1 MNEHVN
7 QQRFLSEAPV
17 NLPANKRDPEFW
29 SDAMVELLSRLDID
43 YVFLLPG
50 SSYRGLHDSL
60 VNYGRNHKPK
70 MVLTTHEQIAV
81 SMAHGYAKATG
92 RLGVCILHDLVGLM
106 NGSMGV
112 YNAFG
117 DHAPVLI
124 LGGSGP
130 LDPADRRWID
140 WLHCASTQSDIVKN
154 YVKWT
159 EEPTTPQWH
168 LDAIAKAHKVAL
180 TAPRGPVYVT
190 LDCGIQEQKIE
201 GPVTMPDPKFFQ
213 PAAPVAPNPDA
224 LAAAADAL
232 LGAKLPLI
240 VGGRFGINPA
250 VAKPLVELVEL
261 TGAVY
266 RDDNGIIAFPTA
278 HPQSVS
284 GDREIVKE
292 ADVVMAIDCRDLSS
306 LLDSY
311 TERKENVGSGRLR
324 AGRKVIDM
332 SFNDLSPSS
341 WSYLRGPAPL
351 VDVQINCDPL
361 FGMQQLSALIRQRLE
376 KDAGARAKVEERKK
390 VATERHKAV
399 RARQAENAKKDW
411 DEQPIRPGRMV
422 TELWNAVKDKNWLL
436 AMRNSASFPEG
447 IFQFPGAG
455 HYLGT
460 NGGGG
465 VGYGPGAMAGA
476 AIACR
481 DMGKFCVGLMGDGDF
496 IMSAGAIWSAV
507 HMRAPMLLVINNNTT
522 WGNDEKHQ
530 MHVAEDRHRPLEN
543 AWIGQRMVDP
553 DIDHATVARGY
564 GAWAKGPMFDPAELA
579 GVFKE
584 AVAEV
589 EKGRVAVVEVRTQ
602 LM

>member
-92 RLGVCILHDLVGLM
+92 RIGVCILHDLVGLM

-117 DHAPVLI
+117 DHAPVLV

-140 WLHCASTQSDIVKN
+140 WLHCASTQADIVKN

-180 TAPRGPVYVT
+180 TAAARPGLCDARLRHPGAEDRRPGDDAGPEI
-190 LDCGIQEQKIE
+190 L
-201 GPVTMPDPKFFQ
+201 
-213 PAAPVAPNPDA
+213 PAG
-224 LAAAADAL
+224 AAGRRQSGRAR
-232 LGAKLPLI
+232 
-240 VGGRFGINPA
+240 GGRRRAAQFEISA
-250 VAKPLVELVEL
+250 DRRRPLRHQSRRHQAAGRAGRAHRRGLSRRQRHHRVPDRASAERHRRP
-261 TGAVY
+261 
-266 RDDNGIIAFPTA
+266 RDREGSRRRD
-278 HPQSVS
+278 
-284 GDREIVKE
+284 GDRLPRPVEP
-292 ADVVMAIDCRDLSS
+292 ARQLHRASRRTSAP
-306 LLDSY
+306 
-311 TERKENVGSGRLR
+311 GALR

-361 FGMQQLSALIRQRLE
+361 FGMQQLNAVIRERLE
-376 KDAGARAKVEERKK
+376 KDAGARAKVEERKQARAPS
-390 VATERHKAV
+390 ATRRCA
-399 RARQAENAKKDW
+399 RARPRTRRKGW
-411 DEQPIRPGRMV
+411 DDKPIRPGRMV

-447 IFQFPGAG
+447 IWQFPGAG
-455 HYLGT
+455 YYLGT

-481 DMGKFCVGLMGDGDF
+481 TRAG
-496 IMSAGAIWSAV
+496 SASA
-507 HMRAPMLLVINNNTT
+507 
-522 WGNDEKHQ
+522 
-530 MHVAEDRHRPLEN
+530 
-543 AWIGQRMVDP
+543 
-553 DIDHATVARGY
+553 
-564 GAWAKGPMFDPAELA
+564 
-579 GVFKE
+579 
-584 AVAEV
+584 
-589 EKGRVAVVEVRTQ
+589 
-602 LM
+602 

>member
-1 MNEHVN
+1 MNEHVS
-7 QQRFLSEAPV
+7 QRFSSEAPV
-17 NLPANKRDPEFW
+17 NLPANRSEPEYY
-29 SDAMVELLSRLDID
+29 SDAMVELLGKLGID

-60 VNYGRNHKPK
+60 VNHGRNHKPK
-70 MVLTTHEQIAV
+70 MVLATHEQIAV

-92 RLGVCILHDLVGLM
+92 RIGVCILHDLVGLM

-117 DHAPVLI
+117 DHAPLLV

-130 LDPADRRWID
+130 LNPADRRWID
-140 WLHCASTQSDIVKN
+140 WLHCASTQADIVKN

-159 EEPTTPQWH
+159 EEPTTGQWH
-168 LDAIAKAHKVAL
+168 LDAIAKGHKVAL

-190 LDCGIQEQKIE
+190 LDCSIQEQKIE
-201 GPVTMPDPKFFQ
+201 GELIVPDPKFFQ
-213 PAAPVAPNPDA
+213 PAPPTAANPDA
-224 LAAAADAL
+224 LEAAADAL
-232 LGAKLPLI
+232 LNSTLPVI

-250 VAKPLVELVEL
+250 VTKPLVELVEM

-266 RDDNGIIAFPTA
+266 RDDLAMVCFPTA
-278 HPQSVS
+278 HPQNAS

-311 TERKENVGSGRLR
+311 TEHKEYVGSGRLR
-324 AGRKVIDM
+324 PGRKVIDM
-332 SFNDLSPSS
+332 SLNDMSPSS
-341 WSYLRGPAPL
+341 WSYLRGPQPL

-361 FGMQQLSALIRQRLE
+361 FGMKQLNAVIRGRLE
-376 KDAGARAKVEERKK
+376 KDAAARAKVEQRRK
-390 VATERHKAV
+390 VANARHSTI
-399 RARQAENAKKDW
+399 RARQAENARKGW
-411 DEQPIRPGRMV
+411 DDKPIRPGRMV
-422 TELWNAVKDKNWLL
+422 SEVWEAVKDKNWLL
-436 AMRNSASFPEG
+436 AMRNQASFPEG

-455 HYLGT
+455 SYLGT

-465 VGYGPGAMAGA
+465 VGYGPGASAGA

-481 DMGKFCVGLMGDGDF
+481 DTGRFCVALMGDGDF
-496 IMSAGAIWSAV
+496 VMSSGAIWSAV
-507 HMRAPMLLVINNNTT
+507 HNRAPLLLVINNNTT

-530 MHVAEDRHRPLEN
+530 MHVAEDRHRPVEN

-564 GAWAKGPMFDPAELA
+564 GAWAAGPIFDPAELA
-579 GVFKE
+579 GVLKQ

-589 EKGRVAVVEVRTQ
+589 EKGGVAVVEVRTQ
-602 LM
+602 LV

>member
-1 MNEHVN
+1 
-7 QQRFLSEAPV
+7 
-17 NLPANKRDPEFW
+17 
-29 SDAMVELLSRLDID
+29 MVELLSRLDID

-92 RLGVCILHDLVGLM
+92 RIGVCILHDLVGLM

-190 LDCGIQEQKIE
+190 LDCGIQEQKIN
-201 GPVTMPDPKFFQ
+201 GAVTMPDPKFFQ
-213 PAAPVAPNPDA
+213 PAPPVAANPDA

-232 LGAKLPLI
+232 LNSNLPLI

-250 VAKPLVELVEL
+250 VTKPLVELVEL

-324 AGRKVIDM
+324 AGPQGHRHVVQRHVAELVVVSARAGAAGRRADQ
-332 SFNDLSPSS
+332 
-341 WSYLRGPAPL
+341 LR
-351 VDVQINCDPL
+351 
-361 FGMQQLSALIRQRLE
+361 SALRHAAAQRGHPPA
-376 KDAGARAKVEERKK
+376 AGEGCR
-390 VATERHKAV
+390 
-399 RARQAENAKKDW
+399 RARQGRAAQEGRAGAP
-411 DEQPIRPGRMV
+411 QGVARPPGRERDARAG
-422 TELWNAVKDKNWLL
+422 TTS
-436 AMRNSASFPEG
+436 RSARAAWSPSC
-447 IFQFPGAG
+447 
-455 HYLGT
+455 GT
-460 NGGGG
+460 
-465 VGYGPGAMAGA
+465 
-476 AIACR
+476 R
-481 DMGKFCVGLMGDGDF
+481 
-496 IMSAGAIWSAV
+496 
-507 HMRAPMLLVINNNTT
+507 
-522 WGNDEKHQ
+522 
-530 MHVAEDRHRPLEN
+530 
-543 AWIGQRMVDP
+543 
-553 DIDHATVARGY
+553 
-564 GAWAKGPMFDPAELA
+564 
-579 GVFKE
+579 
-584 AVAEV
+584 
-589 EKGRVAVVEVRTQ
+589 
-602 LM
+602 

>member
-1 MNEHVN
+1 MSEHIS
-7 QQRFLSEAPV
+7 QRFLNETPI
-17 NLPANKRDPEFW
+17 NLPANKRDPEYY
-29 SDAMVELLSRLDID
+29 SDSMVELLSRLDID

-70 MVLTTHEQIAV
+70 IVLTTHEQIAV

-92 RLGVCILHDLVGLM
+92 RIGVCILHDLVGLM
-106 NGSMGV
+106 NGSMGI

-117 DHAPVLI
+117 DHVPLLV

-140 WLHCASTQSDIVKN
+140 WLHCASTQADIVKN

-168 LDAIAKAHKVAL
+168 LDAIAKAQKVAL

-190 LDCGIQEQKIE
+190 LDCGIQEQKIS
-201 GPVTMPDPKFFQ
+201 GDVNMPDPKYFQ
-213 PAAPVAPNPDA
+213 PALPVAPNPGA
-224 LAAAADAL
+224 LQAAAEAL
-232 LGAKLPLI
+232 LDSELPVI
-240 VGGRFGINPA
+240 VGGRFGIDPA
-250 VAKPLVELVEL
+250 VTKPLVELVEL

-266 RDDNGIIAFPTA
+266 RDDHGMICIPTA
-278 HPQSVS
+278 HPQNAS
-284 GDREIVKE
+284 GDREIMND
-292 ADVVMAIDCRDLSS
+292 ADAVIAVDCRDLAS

-332 SFNDLSPSS
+332 SFNDMSPTS
-341 WSYLRGPAPL
+341 WSYMRGPTPL

-361 FGMQQLSALIRQRLE
+361 LGVRQLNEVIRQRLE
-376 KDAGARAKVEERKK
+376 KDGGARAKVEQRRK
-390 VATERHKAV
+390 VALERHKII
-399 RARQAENAKKDW
+399 RARQTENARKDW
-411 DEQPIRPGRMV
+411 DAKPIRPGRMI
-422 TELWNAVKDKNWLL
+422 TELWNTVKDKNWLL

-447 IFQFPGAG
+447 IWQFPGAG
-455 HYLGT
+455 YYLGT

-465 VGYGPGAMAGA
+465 IGYGPGAMAGA

-481 DMGKFCVGLMGDGDF
+481 DSGRFCVGLMGDGDF

-530 MHVAEDRHRPLEN
+530 MHVAEDRHRPVEN

-553 DIDHATVARGY
+553 DIDHSAVARGY
-564 GAWAKGPMFDPAELA
+564 GAWAKGPIFDPAELA
-579 GVFKE
+579 SSFKE
-584 AVAEV
+584 AVDEV

-602 LM
+602 LV

>member
-7 QQRFLSEAPV
+7 QRYLSEAPV
-17 NLPANKRDPEFW
+17 NLPANKRDPEFN
-29 SDAMVELLSRLDID
+29 SDSMVELLSRLDID

-92 RLGVCILHDLVGLM
+92 RIGVCILHDLVGLM

-140 WLHCASTQSDIVKN
+140 WLHCASTQADIVKN

-159 EEPTTPQWH
+159 EEPTTAQWH

-190 LDCGIQEQKIE
+190 LDCGIQEQKINGE
-201 GPVTMPDPKFFQ
+201 LIMPDPKFFQ
-213 PAAPVAPNPDA
+213 PAPPTAANPDA
-224 LAAAADAL
+224 LEAAAETL
-232 LGAKLPLI
+232 LNSKLPVI

-250 VAKPLVELVEL
+250 VTKPLSELVEL

-266 RDDNGIIAFPTA
+266 RDDLGMMAMPTA
-278 HPQSVS
+278 HPQNSS

-292 ADVVMAIDCRDLSS
+292 ADVVFAIDVRDMAS

-311 TERKENVGSGRLR
+311 TEHKENVGSGRLR
-324 AGRKVIDM
+324 PGRKVIDM
-332 SFNDLSPSS
+332 SLNDMSPSS

-351 VDVQINCDPL
+351 VDVQINCDPIL
-361 FGMQQLSALIRQRLE
+361 GMQQLAAVIKRRLE
-376 KDAGARAKVEERKK
+376 KDAGARAKADERRK
-390 VATERHKAV
+390 VANERHKTI
-399 RARQAENAKKDW
+399 RARQAENARKGW
-411 DEQPIRPGRMV
+411 DDKPIRPGRMV
-422 TELWNAVKDKNWLL
+422 TELWNAVKDKNWVL
-436 AMRNSASFPEG
+436 AMRNQASFPEG
-447 IFQFPGAG
+447 IWQFPGAG
-455 HYLGT
+455 SYLGP

-481 DMGKFCVGLMGDGDF
+481 DAGKFCVGLMGDGDF
-496 IMSAGAIWSAV
+496 VMSSGAIWSAV
-507 HMRAPMLLVINNNTT
+507 HQRAPMLLVINNNTT

-530 MHVAEDRHRPLEN
+530 MHVAEDRKRPVEN

-564 GAWAKGPMFDPAELA
+564 GAWAKGPIFDPAELA

-589 EKGRVAVVEVRTQ
+589 EKGRVAVVEVRTI
-602 LM
+602 LV

>member
-1 MNEHVN
+1 MNEN
-7 QQRFLSEAPV
+7 PDQRRFTSETPV
-17 NLPANKRDPEFW
+17 NLPANKRDPEYH
-29 SDAMVELLSRLDID
+29 SDNMVELLARLDID

-92 RLGVCILHDLVGLM
+92 RIGVCILHDLVGLM

-140 WLHCASTQSDIVKN
+140 WLHCASTQADIVKN
-154 YVKWT
+154 YVKWS

-201 GPVTMPDPKFFQ
+201 GEVRMPDPKYFQ
-213 PAAPVAPNPDA
+213 PAAPVAANPEA
-224 LAAAADAL
+224 LEAAADAL
-232 LGAKLPLI
+232 LNAKMALV

-250 VAKPLVELVEL
+250 VTKPLVELVEL
-261 TGAVY
+261 TGASY
-266 RDDNGIIAFPTA
+266 RDDNGIVCFPTA
-278 HPQSVS
+278 HPQSCS
-284 GDREIVKE
+284 GDREAVKE
-292 ADVVMAIDCRDLSS
+292 ADVVMAIDCRDLAS

-311 TERKENVGSGRLR
+311 TELSKNVGSGRFKE
-324 AGRKVIDM
+324 GRKVIDM
-332 SFNDLSPSS
+332 SLNDMTPSK
-341 WSYLRGPAPL
+341 WSYMRGPAPL
-351 VDVQINCDPL
+351 VDVQINCEPL
-361 FGMQQLSALIRQRLE
+361 FGLQQLVEVIKQRLA
-376 KDAGARAKVEERKK
+376 KDPGAKAKVEQRKK
-390 VATERHKAV
+390 TAQERHKAV
-399 RARQAENAKKDW
+399 RARQAEAARKGW
-411 DEQPIRPGRMV
+411 DDKPIKPARMIS
-422 TELWNAVKDKNWLL
+422 ELWEAVKDKNWLL
-436 AMRNSASFPEG
+436 AMRNSASFQDG
-447 IFQFPGAG
+447 IWQFPGAG

-465 VGYGPGAMAGA
+465 VGYAPGAMAGA

-481 DMGKFCVGLMGDGDF
+481 DQGKFCVGLMGDGDY
-496 IMSAGAIWSAV
+496 IMSAGAIWSAC
-507 HMRAPMLLVINNNTT
+507 HMRAPMLIVINNNTT

-530 MHVAEDRHRPLEN
+530 MHVAHDRNRPQEN

-564 GAWAKGPMFDPAELA
+564 GAWAKGPVFDPAELA

-584 AVAEV
+584 AVTEV

-602 LM
+602 LV

>member
-1 MNEHVN
+1 M
-7 QQRFLSEAPV
+7 
-17 NLPANKRDPEFW
+17 
-29 SDAMVELLSRLDID
+29 
-43 YVFLLPG
+43 
-50 SSYRGLHDSL
+50 
-60 VNYGRNHKPK
+60 NYGRNHKPK

-92 RLGVCILHDLVGLM
+92 RIGVCILHDLVGLM

-140 WLHCASTQSDIVKN
+140 WLHCASTQADIVKN

-190 LDCGIQEQKIE
+190 LDCGIQEQKIDGE
-201 GPVTMPDPKFFQ
+201 VKMPDPKFFQ
-213 PAAPVAPNPDA
+213 PAPPVAANPDA

-232 LGAKLPLI
+232 LGSNLPVI

-250 VAKPLVELVEL
+250 VTKPLVELVEL

-266 RDDNGIIAFPTA
+266 RDDLGMMCMPTA
-278 HPQSVS
+278 HPQNSS

-292 ADVVMAIDCRDLSS
+292 ADVVMAIDCRDLAS

-311 TERKENVGSGRLR
+311 TEHKRERRLRPAAPRTQGHRHVAQRHVAELVVLSARAGAAGRRADQLRSAPRHAAAQRPSSGSGWRRTPAPAPRSRSGARSRRSATRPSAPARPRTRAR
-324 AGRKVIDM
+324 AGTTSR
-332 SFNDLSPSS
+332 S
-341 WSYLRGPAPL
+341 G
-351 VDVQINCDPL
+351 
-361 FGMQQLSALIRQRLE
+361 
-376 KDAGARAKVEERKK
+376 
-390 VATERHKAV
+390 
-399 RARQAENAKKDW
+399 
-411 DEQPIRPGRMV
+411 PGRMV
-422 TELWNAVKDKNWLL
+422 TELWKAVKDKNWLL
-436 AMRNSASFPEG
+436 AMRNQASFPEG
-447 IFQFPGAG
+447 IWQFPGAG
-455 HYLGT
+455 SYLGP

-481 DMGKFCVGLMGDGDF
+481 DAGKFCVGLMGDGDF
-496 IMSAGAIWSAV
+496 VMSSGAIWSAV
-507 HMRAPMLLVINNNTT
+507 HQRAPMLLVINNNTT

-530 MHVAEDRHRPLEN
+530 MHVAEDRHRPVEN

-564 GAWAKGPMFDPAELA
+564 GAWAAGPVFDPAELA

-602 LM
+602 LV

>member
-7 QQRFLSEAPV
+7 QRFLSEAPV
-17 NLPANKRDPEFW
+17 NLPANKRDPEYW

-140 WLHCASTQSDIVKN
+140 WLHCASTQADIVKN

-213 PAAPVAPNPDA
+213 PAPPVAANPDA

-232 LGAKLPLI
+232 LDAKLPLI

-250 VAKPLVELVEL
+250 VTKPLVELVEL

-278 HPQSVS
+278 HPQNVS
-284 GDREIVKE
+284 RRPRDREGSRRRDGDRLPRSREP
-292 ADVVMAIDCRDLSS
+292 ARQLHRAQG
-306 LLDSY
+306 
-311 TERKENVGSGRLR
+311 ERRLR
-324 AGRKVIDM
+324 ARCAQAAR
-332 SFNDLSPSS
+332 SS
-341 WSYLRGPAPL
+341 TCRSTTCRRARGPICAGRRRWSTCRSTA
-351 VDVQINCDPL
+351 IRC
-361 FGMQQLSALIRQRLE
+361 SACSSSTR
-376 KDAGARAKVEERKK
+376 
-390 VATERHKAV
+390 
-399 RARQAENAKKDW
+399 
-411 DEQPIRPGRMV
+411 
-422 TELWNAVKDKNWLL
+422 
-436 AMRNSASFPEG
+436 
-447 IFQFPGAG
+447 
-455 HYLGT
+455 
-460 NGGGG
+460 
-465 VGYGPGAMAGA
+465 
-476 AIACR
+476 
-481 DMGKFCVGLMGDGDF
+481 
-496 IMSAGAIWSAV
+496 
-507 HMRAPMLLVINNNTT
+507 
-522 WGNDEKHQ
+522 
-530 MHVAEDRHRPLEN
+530 
-543 AWIGQRMVDP
+543 
-553 DIDHATVARGY
+553 
-564 GAWAKGPMFDPAELA
+564 
-579 GVFKE
+579 
-584 AVAEV
+584 
-589 EKGRVAVVEVRTQ
+589 
-602 LM
+602 

>member
-1 MNEHVN
+1 MMGDTKEKSMNEHVN
-7 QQRFLSEAPV
+7 QRFLSEAPV
-17 NLPANKRDPEFW
+17 NLPANKRDPEYH
-29 SDAMVELLSRLDID
+29 SDATVELLSRLDVD

-92 RLGVCILHDLVGLM
+92 RIGVCILHDLVGLM

-117 DHAPVLI
+117 DHAPVLV

-140 WLHCASTQSDIVKN
+140 WLHCASTQADIVKN
-154 YVKWT
+154 YVKWS

-168 LDAIAKAHKVAL
+168 LDAIAKAHRVAL

-201 GPVTMPDPKFFQ
+201 GEVIMPDPKFFQ
-213 PAAPVAPNPDA
+213 PAPPSAANPDA

-232 LGAKLPLI
+232 LNASLPVI

-250 VAKPLVELVEL
+250 VTEPLVELVEL

-266 RDDNGIIAFPTA
+266 RDDNGVVAFPTA
-278 HPQSVS
+278 HPQSAS
-284 GDREIVKE
+284 GDREIG
-292 ADVVMAIDCRDLSS
+292 
-306 LLDSY
+306 
-311 TERKENVGSGRLR
+311 N
-324 AGRKVIDM
+324 
-332 SFNDLSPSS
+332 
-341 WSYLRGPAPL
+341 
-351 VDVQINCDPL
+351 Q
-361 FGMQQLSALIRQRLE
+361 
-376 KDAGARAKVEERKK
+376 
-390 VATERHKAV
+390 
-399 RARQAENAKKDW
+399 
-411 DEQPIRPGRMV
+411 
-422 TELWNAVKDKNWLL
+422 
-436 AMRNSASFPEG
+436 ASFPEG
-447 IFQFPGAG
+447 IWQFPGAG

-460 NGGGG
+460 NG
-465 VGYGPGAMAGA
+465 
-476 AIACR
+476 
-481 DMGKFCVGLMGDGDF
+481 D
-496 IMSAGAIWSAV
+496 
-507 HMRAPMLLVINNNTT
+507 
-522 WGNDEKHQ
+522 Q
-530 MHVAEDRHRPLEN
+530 MHVAEDRYRPVEN

-553 DIDHATVARGY
+553 DIDHATVAKGY
-564 GAWAKGPMFDPAELA
+564 GAWAKGPIFDPAELA

-602 LM
+602 LV